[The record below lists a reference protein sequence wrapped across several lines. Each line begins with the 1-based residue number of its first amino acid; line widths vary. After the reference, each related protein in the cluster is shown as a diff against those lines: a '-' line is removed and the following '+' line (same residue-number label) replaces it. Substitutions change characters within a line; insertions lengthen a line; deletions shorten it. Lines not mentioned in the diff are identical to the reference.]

1 MGACMSRFIVAVA
14 LLVAGTAVAADSNTL
29 QLRNTEDLVRVC
41 STAQEDVHYLN
52 AVGFCHGVL
61 VGAYRYYD
69 SIAKPATRY
78 ICPPNPIPTR
88 VKVMDDF
95 VRWAK
100 ANPAY
105 MKDSAVDTLFR
116 YLGQTYPC
124 KQ

>member
-1 MGACMSRFIVAVA
+1 MSRMLVVAA
-14 LLVAGTAVAADSNTL
+14 LLAAGTACAADSNTF
-29 QLRNTEDLVRVC
+29 QMRHAEDLVRVC
-41 STAQEDVHYLN
+41 STPQDDVNYLN

-69 SIAKPATRY
+69 SIAKPANRF

-88 VKVMDDF
+88 AKVMDDF

-100 ANPAY
+100 ANSNY

-116 YLGQTYPC
+116 YLAQTYPC

>member
-1 MGACMSRFIVAVA
+1 MPKIIIAA
-14 LLVAGTAVAADSNTL
+14 LLLAAATAWAADSNTF
-29 QLRNTEDLVRVC
+29 QMRDTEDLVRVC
-41 STAQEDVHYLN
+41 STPADDVHHLN

-69 SIAKPATRY
+69 SISKPANRF

-88 VKVMDDF
+88 ARVMDDF
-95 VRWAK
+95 VRWAR
-100 ANPAY
+100 ANPGY

-116 YLGQTYPC
+116 YLAQIYPC